1 MTKLSI
7 YFKELKKSQGLTS
20 DYQVAKFLGVSKQY
34 AYRIMETGR
43 LSDAL
48 CIKIASALDINP
60 IEIISLREYEK
71 AKDKEVK
78 KVWFDLYNQTKD

>member
-1 MTKLSI
+1 
-7 YFKELKKSQGLTS
+7 
-20 DYQVAKFLGVSKQY
+20 
-34 AYRIMETGR
+34 METGR